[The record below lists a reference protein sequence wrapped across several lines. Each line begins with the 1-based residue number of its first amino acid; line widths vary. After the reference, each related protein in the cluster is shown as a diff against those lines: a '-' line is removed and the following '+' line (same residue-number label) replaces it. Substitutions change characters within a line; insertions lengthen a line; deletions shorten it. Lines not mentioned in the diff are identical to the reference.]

1 MSGSEREA
9 VAAEFAGEA
18 PQRRHPVPRPVI
30 GWQAPGIRRR
40 DKISIGFVQFC
51 RKLSEDALSLL
62 RRMNRVRN
70 KKNSFLSRNKNR
82 KNSVLMVSV

>member
-18 PQRRHPVPRPVI
+18 PQRRHPVPRLVI
-30 GWQAPGIRRR
+30 GWQEPGIRRR

-51 RKLSEDALSLL
+51 RKLKRSRSHFSEDALSLL
-62 RRMNRVRN
+62 RRMNRVR
-70 KKNSFLSRNKNR
+70 KKK
-82 KNSVLMVSV
+82 